1 MNFSINIVDNI
12 NSNSGVVTVDQKSP
26 YRLTSS
32 TEFGG
37 FKGEQK
43 IYNIKGSTSSKSR
56 ITIATIRIDANSG
69 KRFIK
74 SPSLNSKNNIKLIL
88 NSVDK
93 TTSSSGHKYISSYLF
108 NVVYYNTVSVSK
120 QDGISADLVYND
132 SVIPTR
138 GSGAL
143 NITTLTTGKSVL
155 NRNHDRRNIKIF
167 GAPKSTITFT
177 INDEDGNCII
187 PQDPP
192 DLFHFPTGQ
201 SKIDANKAINDM
213 SYFYANTSTSD
224 YMPTGS
230 KPYNAHRCT
239 IGSSGVYSF
248 YLDFPS
254 VTIRATKVNGSMAA
268 SGTDKIKFDDLTGVK
283 IGDRLMLASS
293 SDETTSSEV
302 IALDPDDDDVNEC
315 TVSPNFTAA
324 DNAIVRFKRSREYY
338 INIES
343 SSGLGPNVPTS
354 SPTYT
359 WRQYRDPILTIK
371 VTPGSDYK
379 ISHFNDVAISPT
391 PSDGDPHEKKYS
403 GKVLSTP
410 GTRVDFSY
418 LLDVGGGHT
427 FTSFTTPIFSK
438 NITRFYTTDT
448 NDKSHWTNSVTIDN
462 GGTDIDINNISSTAI
477 GAQTLKISGTL
488 TINKFGTKDVTMELN
503 LDNITSNSR

>member
-155 NRNHDRRNIKIF
+155 NRN
-167 GAPKSTITFT
+167 
-177 INDEDGNCII
+177 
-187 PQDPP
+187 
-192 DLFHFPTGQ
+192 
-201 SKIDANKAINDM
+201 
-213 SYFYANTSTSD
+213 
-224 YMPTGS
+224 
-230 KPYNAHRCT
+230 
-239 IGSSGVYSF
+239 
-248 YLDFPS
+248 
-254 VTIRATKVNGSMAA
+254 
-268 SGTDKIKFDDLTGVK
+268 
-283 IGDRLMLASS
+283 
-293 SDETTSSEV
+293 
-302 IALDPDDDDVNEC
+302 
-315 TVSPNFTAA
+315 
-324 DNAIVRFKRSREYY
+324 
-338 INIES
+338 
-343 SSGLGPNVPTS
+343 
-354 SPTYT
+354 
-359 WRQYRDPILTIK
+359 
-371 VTPGSDYK
+371 
-379 ISHFNDVAISPT
+379 
-391 PSDGDPHEKKYS
+391 
-403 GKVLSTP
+403 
-410 GTRVDFSY
+410 
-418 LLDVGGGHT
+418 
-427 FTSFTTPIFSK
+427 
-438 NITRFYTTDT
+438 
-448 NDKSHWTNSVTIDN
+448 
-462 GGTDIDINNISSTAI
+462 
-477 GAQTLKISGTL
+477 
-488 TINKFGTKDVTMELN
+488 
-503 LDNITSNSR
+503 